1 MKNKKTILIILAVI
15 IIIAVV
21 VLAFVLTKNK
31 NNNNNNDNSVGEV
44 SPNNPVTVES
54 PANEL
59 PDETTEVTLY
69 VGEGENYT
77 QVSAKY
83 NANADK
89 QEQIKRLVEKIGISI
104 GYKIE
109 VNKVEITDNEIHID
123 FKSTGAPF
131 NDSAY
136 FGNEA
141 EGLFVEDYK
150 TLVYRIF
157 DSIKQTLQSVYGE
170 STQIYYTVDE
180 KSMSFNNITPRLAI
194 GADIPYVGL
203 S

>member
-1 MKNKKTILIILAVI
+1 MKNKKAVIVIIAVI
-15 IIIAVV
+15 IIIAIVC
-21 VLAFVLTKNK
+21 LTLVLTKNK
-31 NNNNNNDNSVGEV
+31 DNNNNNNSVGEV
-44 SPNNPVTVES
+44 SPNNPITIEP

-69 VGEGENYT
+69 VGESENYT
-77 QVSAKY
+77 QVQAKY

-89 QEQIKRLVEKIGISI
+89 QEQIKRLIEKIGISI

-109 VNKVEITDNEIHID
+109 VNKIAATDSEIHVD

-136 FGNEA
+136 FGNET
-141 EGLFVEDYK
+141 EGLFVGDYK

-157 DSIKQTLQSVYGE
+157 DSIKQTLQATYGE
-170 STQIYYTVDE
+170 NTQIYYTVDG
-180 KSMSFNNITPRLAI
+180 KSITFNNITPRLAI
-194 GADIPYVGL
+194 GADIPYTGL
-203 S
+203 N